1 MKILITGI
9 TGFVGTHLA
18 EYLEANGH
26 HDIHGIVRKKS
37 ENKNILKRVKKNFSQ
52 SRVYDFSTNVT

>member
-37 ENKNILKRVKKNFSQ
+37 ENKNILKRVKKNF
-52 SRVYDFSTNVT
+52 FSTNVT

>member
-9 TGFVGTHLA
+9 TGFVGSYLA

-26 HDIHGIVRKKS
+26 HDMHGIVRKKS
-37 ENKNILKRVKKNFSQ
+37 ENKNILKRVKKNF
-52 SRVYDFSTNVT
+52 FFTNVI